1 MGFLL
6 LFSRSVLSDSLWPH
20 GLQHTRLPGPSPSP
34 GVHSNS
40 CPLSRRCHPTI
51 SSSVVLLLPSVFPS
65 IRVFCNE
72 LALHISIR
80 ASESVLPMNV
90 QSWFPLG
97 LIGLISSLSK
107 GLSRVFPSTTVGK
120 CQFFSTQPFLI
131 VQLSHPY
138 MTTRKTIALTIQ
150 TFVKRVTSLLFNML
164 SRFVIAF
171 LLKRKWDI
179 YLKSES
185 VCCSVVSDSAIP
197 WTIACQ
203 APLSMEF
210 SRQNTGVGYHS
221 LLQRTFLTQ
230 GSDPGS
236 LALRADSLLSEPPG
250 KGLPSSRDWK

>member
-1 MGFLL
+1 M
-6 LFSRSVLSDSLWPH
+6 
-20 GLQHTRLPGPSPSP
+20 Q
-34 GVHSNS
+34 
-40 CPLSRRCHPTI
+40 
-51 SSSVVLLLPSVFPS
+51 
-65 IRVFCNE
+65 
-72 LALHISIR
+72 
-80 ASESVLPMNV
+80 
-90 QSWFPLG
+90 
-97 LIGLISSLSK
+97 SK
-107 GLSRVFPSTTVGK
+107 GLSRVFFNTTVQK
-120 CQFFSTQPFLI
+120 HQFFSAQLYFM
-131 VQLSHPY
+131 VQLSHLY
-138 MTTRKTIALTIQ
+138 VTTGKTIAFTIW
-150 TFVKRVTSLLFNML
+150 TFVGKLMSLLFNML

-236 LALRADSLLSEPPG
+236 LALQADSLLSEPPG

>member
-1 MGFLL
+1 M
-6 LFSRSVLSDSLWPH
+6 
-20 GLQHTRLPGPSPSP
+20 PSN
-34 GVHSNS
+34 HLIIC
-40 CPLSRRCHPTI
+40 CPL
-51 SSSVVLLLPSVFPS
+51 LLLPSIVPS

-80 ASESVLPMNV
+80 ASASASVLPMNV

-97 LIGLISSLSK
+97 LIGLISLLSK
-107 GLSRVFPSTTVGK
+107 GLSGVFSSTTVRRHP
-120 CQFFSTQPFLI
+120 FFHVLQNLFM

-150 TFVKRVTSLLFNML
+150 TFVERVTSLLFNML

-171 LLKRKWDI
+171 LLRSKQYI
-179 YLKSES
+179 YLESES
-185 VCCSVVSDSAIP
+185 VCQSVVSDSAIP

-221 LLQRTFLTQ
+221 LLQGNFLTQ
-230 GSDPGS
+230 GSNPGS
-236 LALRADSLLSEPPG
+236 LALQADSLLSEPPG
-250 KGLPSSRDWK
+250 KGLASSRDWK